1 MIVKPLGTVLATFC
15 VAVMAAT
22 GPVAAQALDIVGFG
36 DSLMAGYQLDRSD
49 AFPNQLEA
57 ALQAEG
63 YAVEIANAGVSGDT
77 TAAGLARLDWS
88 VPEGTDLVIIELG
101 ANDALRGIDP
111 ATTEAN
117 LDAILTRLDERGVP
131 VVLAGMLSPPNM
143 GGNYAERFNAIFPAL
158 AEKHG
163 VLAYYPFFLDGV
175 AADESL
181 NLEDGMHPTAEG
193 VAVMVERFLP
203 VMRTALDEL
212 RPS

>member
-63 YAVEIANAGVSGDT
+63 YDVEIANAGVSGDT